1 MAKRRFFRGR
11 GRVLV
16 LLVSVAAVI
25 GVAACTPT
33 KPPPPAPGLSVT
45 DFTINNGPQGNPA
58 NAFIRDP
65 APQFLP
71 LGPNPNQQFAV
82 QSRNNS
88 QFGLVINNAPA
99 YANDGF
105 YVELGK
111 LSNLNE
117 VVANVSGSSPV
128 SINLWLDKG
137 NNGQFFAWDANDVFT
152 SLDGDAFGTAATGQA
167 ITVNDSSTVSDL
179 SGIGGNFTLAQL
191 KAGSATGITGNTK
204 VAIWVGICCGNPP
217 PPGSQSALVQSL
229 TVNGVAVG

>member
-1 MAKRRFFRGR
+1 VHADQATTAGARSECHGLHDQQRTAGKSRQRVHPRSRAAIPAARPEPERAVRGAVAKQQSIRPRDQQRPRVRQRR
-11 GRVLV
+11 V
-16 LLVSVAAVI
+16 
-25 GVAACTPT
+25 
-33 KPPPPAPGLSVT
+33 
-45 DFTINNGPQGNPA
+45 
-58 NAFIRDP
+58 
-65 APQFLP
+65 
-71 LGPNPNQQFAV
+71 
-82 QSRNNS
+82 
-88 QFGLVINNAPA
+88 
-99 YANDGF
+99 

-117 VVANVSGSSPV
+117 VVANVNGRSPV